1 MGKHSKPSKRRQHK
15 KKNSYRHKNRKI
27 ERQSLIQSNHT
38 ISKANITAK
47 TNCLDVNETTCK
59 NVPTHLKESKP
70 KSSGRRKKHV
80 KKTFKLKTFILL
92 LLEIIAV
99 CSIIYSGYRIYIWYQ
114 DSSNLEQEINKISD
128 NTNVQEINDTE
139 NVTVVES
146 DEDKENPYWDYIKMK
161 LIDVDF
167 SELEKTNSD
176 VVRLDTS
183 KRNKH

>member
-1 MGKHSKPSKRRQHK
+1 MGKHSKTSKRKQHK
-15 KKNSYRHKNRKI
+15 KKNSYRHRNRKI
-27 ERQSLIQSNHT
+27 QRQNLMQANHT
-38 ISKANITAK
+38 IQKTDINANSNYLNVIG
-47 TNCLDVNETTCK
+47 TTSP
-59 NVPTHLKESKP
+59 NVSTHLKENKSKVSR
-70 KSSGRRKKHV
+70 KRKKHV
-80 KKTFKLKTFILL
+80 KKTCKPKAFILF
-92 LLEIIAV
+92 LLEVIAI

-114 DSSNLEQEINKISD
+114 DSSNLEEEINKVSD

-167 SELEKTNSD
+167 AELEKTNSD